1 MDFVRGRRRLFVA
14 VYFRS
19 PIRPLVHVVV
29 GLGRL
34 VESGSVEGALV
45 PFGCSEARAMKRL
58 TYRIRFQQGLLF
70 LLAVLAFGCKREPTT
85 WTVDVALPLIDDGWS
100 WVDVIE
106 ASSEN
111 GSIDVEEGTPAVL
124 RFEGPVADWEIPSL
138 TELPDTIVAQELT
151 PDFTG
156 GPFPVPPGTVLLDS
170 EEDIVFQGIDQQ
182 FSGLVLSGGRI
193 DYLAESSTN
202 GFVELQYAFPSVTIG
217 GEAVELKVV
226 LPPSDGVAFQTE
238 SGTIDLAGAIIDL
251 TGVSGNEINRIAS
264 QLVIGTPADITDT
277 AQVYGTDSIRVRMHF
292 QDMVVEQVGGYFG
305 QETVCLRRGS
315 NRVPT
320 RGFSRWIFANR
331 ANPCQASVSQHHC
344 CRPAFAIGCAFGR
357 RHCREPS
364 GACHPSADSSSGL
377 ERRGGGTDR
386 VGD

>member
-1 MDFVRGRRRLFVA
+1 GLALLALALVPSQGPLAPLVPVDFVRGRRRLFVA

-58 TYRIRFQQGLLF
+58 HTRIRFQQGLFVL
-70 LLAVLAFGCKREPTT
+70 LLAAVAFGCKREPTT

-111 GSIDVEEGTPAVL
+111 GSIDVEEGAPAVL

-151 PDFTG
+151 PDFMG

-182 FSGLVLSGGRI
+182 FSGLVLS
-193 DYLAESSTN
+193 
-202 GFVELQYAFPSVTIG
+202 
-217 GEAVELKVV
+217 
-226 LPPSDGVAFQTE
+226 
-238 SGTIDLAGAIIDL
+238 
-251 TGVSGNEINRIAS
+251 
-264 QLVIGTPADITDT
+264 
-277 AQVYGTDSIRVRMHF
+277 
-292 QDMVVEQVGGYFG
+292 
-305 QETVCLRRGS
+305 
-315 NRVPT
+315 
-320 RGFSRWIFANR
+320 
-331 ANPCQASVSQHHC
+331 
-344 CRPAFAIGCAFGR
+344 
-357 RHCREPS
+357 
-364 GACHPSADSSSGL
+364 
-377 ERRGGGTDR
+377 
-386 VGD
+386 